1 MRFREILENAWD
13 WSKEEMEDM
22 IRTSAKKNGI
32 DPDIAVRVWKSE
44 GGMNKQSNVDR
55 DGKGSYN
62 GKEDSWGPFQMYLG
76 GGMGNAYVKK
86 YHDGNPDGLR
96 RESSKE
102 EVQRQIDFALN
113 QATKLGWG
121 PWMGASAIG
130 ITGYDG
136 IKTRIDPDTVG
147 KLQGEP
153 VDWSHTLDPLVKS
166 IVDNPDT
173 TYVWGKKPPQGVDY
187 KPPVLPYMGTTARGT
202 DAGPNY
208 SSEPDQS
215 TVLGWPDSLEE
226 PKYDPEPYPKLS
238 KSPKYDPDSGR
249 GFKLGNIDGTKQKK
263 KVTYTGGKNPA
274 IDPDYR
280 YQPYPG
286 MKP

>member
-86 YHDGNPDGLR
+86 YHDGDPDGLR
-96 RESSKE
+96 GESSKE

-113 QATKLGWG
+113 QATL
-121 PWMGASAIG
+121 P
-130 ITGYDG
+130 Y
-136 IKTRIDPDTVG
+136 
-147 KLQGEP
+147 
-153 VDWSHTLDPLVKS
+153 LVKLANNGYQKTLS
-166 IVDNPDT
+166 EDKNF
-173 TYVWGKKPPQGVDY
+173 
-187 KPPVLPYMGTTARGT
+187 L
-202 DAGPNY
+202 AGLNVHKGY
-208 SSEPDQS
+208 
-215 TVLGWPDSLEE
+215 
-226 PKYDPEPYPKLS
+226 
-238 KSPKYDPDSGR
+238 
-249 GFKLGNIDGTKQKK
+249 
-263 KVTYTGGKNPA
+263 VTYKAVADAFGHEFVEPLS
-274 IDPDYR
+274 ILR
-280 YQPYPG
+280 
-286 MKP
+286 